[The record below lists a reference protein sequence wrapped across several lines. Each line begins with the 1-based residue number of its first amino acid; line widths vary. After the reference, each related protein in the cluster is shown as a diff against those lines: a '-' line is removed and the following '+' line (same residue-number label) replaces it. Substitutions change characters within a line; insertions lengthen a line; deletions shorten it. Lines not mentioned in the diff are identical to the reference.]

1 VDKKLLFITACLFI
15 IPTVIAA
22 NPSDIYNGFMEM
34 YYNNQSGN
42 TVMVLGSA
50 LSEYKAPPETV
61 DPFQNVEDDQTIYV
75 DVSMDG
81 EISASE
87 NAACTLEH
95 IGKRCAKKEDD
106 SWFTGTCKMTS
117 YEYICPADKGCYE
130 DEDTGNCERII
141 NFRFFERTFP
151 CPMERKNVYDCSP
164 NEWNS
169 RTGIGCEDGQCMD
182 ACNNEKDDDND
193 GLPDGDDEDCQGGV
207 QEPMSCDGVNCAGY
221 NLTSFVN
228 VSDPKILCCMDFPNK
243 MEKKILS
250 LPIKFTFAIKG
261 DTSISHTT
269 SNWPS
274 SWENNW
280 NAEAGTT
287 EWNPPGDCY
296 VDPYV
301 RDGDE
306 NIVVEI
312 GINKWKN
319 CGPVQTFC
327 QDSCAEAKLD
337 SSVCQD
343 LVGQDD
349 CYLKGTGKH
358 AIDSIPQEDVY
369 TDLSGDEG
377 SITITRM
384 DKAFGVVDETL
395 TFTIDEKFYG
405 TGYIYVQD
413 AKYKCTASG
422 TWEECELDSV
432 SGPQTSIFEI
442 SKTCLAGNGASYDL
456 VREWKYC
463 YDYEYD
469 YDVITSADYGQNVP
483 IPVYENKLGFLDYN
497 YFPYCGNGVAE
508 TDLGENCENCPQDMS
523 LSYCPLYDSEGAFC
537 NPNCPA
543 QDRDACGYMIRIDD
557 AGEELMD
564 NEQEIKMCFMKQK
577 FDYSGENVKY
587 YDSNKAN
594 NAIDGGMI
602 QRSRNCLEANWLG
615 CCWWMLIPGFG
626 QVTELI
632 GGVCANCLTDVCM
645 APSYPQVRE
654 SMQECIQKY
663 ESKVSASVAG
673 KECTSSCECQPGS
686 TCSGLD
692 QTPGKY
698 CCPKGTTWTP
708 LGCERSVGDYD
719 VQKIMDWAE
728 RTYICDVIVNFGQ
741 VHFKCLTGVGCTEDS
756 GFFWSWTNLCHSFEG
771 THYTL
776 DQYPDN
782 DYQYP
787 MI

>member
-1 VDKKLLFITACLFI
+1 MDKKLLFITTCLFI

-61 DPFQNVEDDQTIYV
+61 NPFQNVEDDQTIYV

-81 EISASE
+81 EITQSE
-87 NAACTLEH
+87 NTACTLEH
-95 IGKRCAKKEDD
+95 TGKRCVKNVEE
-106 SWFTGTCKMTS
+106 WFTGTCGITG
-117 YEYICPADKGCYE
+117 YDYICPADKDCYGDTEGCWRLISFGLFE
-130 DEDTGNCERII
+130 KT
-141 NFRFFERTFP
+141 FR
-151 CPMERKNVYDCSP
+151 CPLERKNVYDCSP

-182 ACNNEKDDDND
+182 VCNNGEDDDMD
-193 GLPDGDDEDCQGGV
+193 GLEDGNDEDCQGGV
-207 QEPMSCDGVNCAGY
+207 QEPMSCSGVNCAGY
-221 NLTSFVN
+221 NSTSFIN
-228 VSDPKILCCMDFPNK
+228 VSDPKILCCMNFPNK

-269 SNWPS
+269 SDWPL
-274 SWENNW
+274 SWETNW
-280 NAEAGTT
+280 DAEAGTT
-287 EWNPPGDCY
+287 EWNPSGDCY

-301 RDGDE
+301 RDEDE
-306 NIVVEI
+306 NIVVEN
-312 GINKWKN
+312 GIKKWKN
-319 CGPVQTFC
+319 CGSVQTFC
-327 QDSCAEAKLD
+327 QDSCDEAKLNP
-337 SSVCQD
+337 SVCLD
-343 LVGQDD
+343 LVEQEE
-349 CYLKGTGKH
+349 CYLKGAGKH

-369 TDLSGDEG
+369 TDLSGDKN
-377 SITITRM
+377 SITINRM
-384 DKAFGVVDETL
+384 DKTFSVFDEDIISASGGD
-395 TFTIDEKFYG
+395 FTG
-405 TGYIYVQD
+405 TGYIYVQN
-413 AKYKCTASG
+413 AKYKCTAID
-422 TWEECELDSV
+422 TWQECELESV
-432 SGPQTSIFEI
+432 SGSQTSIFEI
-442 SKTCLAGNGASYDL
+442 SKTCSAGNEASYDL

-523 LSYCPLYDSEGAFC
+523 ISYCPLYDSEEAIC

-564 NEQEIKMCFMKQK
+564 NEQEIKMCFMNKK

-602 QRSRNCLEANWLG
+602 QRSRNCLESNWLG

-645 APSYPQVRE
+645 APRYPQVRD

-708 LGCERSVGDYD
+708 LGCERSVGDYN

-741 VHFKCLTGVGCTEDS
+741 IHFIDLLGYYTDS
-756 GFFWSWTNLCHSFEG
+756 NYCHPYS
-771 THYTL
+771 YTSDTPL
-776 DQYPDN
+776 AVDPYELHDYPDN